1 MTVPAPSTVRQA
13 AVLVGLEGAAAV
25 LAAVLFVIRGLT
37 GADQHVVNG
46 FGTGATIAVLGAAV
60 LAAGWALWNG
70 KAWGR
75 GLAVFAQLLLLPVA
89 WYMGVGSHQWGYAI
103 PLAVLA
109 AAILVLLFS
118 PATLQWL
125 ASPGDQSAASAESS
139 GPETR

>member
-1 MTVPAPSTVRQA
+1 MTVPAPSTVRQ
-13 AVLVGLEGAAAV
+13 GAGAV

-70 KAWGR
+70 RAWGR